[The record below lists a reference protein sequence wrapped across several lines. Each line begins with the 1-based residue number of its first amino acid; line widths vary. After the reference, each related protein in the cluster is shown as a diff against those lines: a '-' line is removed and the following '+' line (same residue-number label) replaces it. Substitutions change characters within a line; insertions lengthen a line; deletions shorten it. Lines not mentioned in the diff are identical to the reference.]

1 MTNRRGWRNL
11 PGPNGHLA
19 YMKSGQSFAMT
30 IWTLFPVTGMICGV
44 IVVFK
49 FPHGERRRLKDM
61 DEVVWLHREMYG
73 RVSSD
78 TTVGFDLTAD
88 GPSQRLLDISSQAVN
103 GISLTVL
110 LCVGQISLFIQ
121 DVALV
126 PSRSH
131 GAHLKIQH
139 PWCPTKR
146 YPSRRRGGSARRRAG
161 RWGIWNLHVWDESW
175 MEDPVVVSIKER
187 PVLRPFSSYRNWC
200 APQGATSAWNHMSRW
215 T

>member
-1 MTNRRGWRNL
+1 
-11 PGPNGHLA
+11 
-19 YMKSGQSFAMT
+19 
-30 IWTLFPVTGMICGV
+30 
-44 IVVFK
+44 
-49 FPHGERRRLKDM
+49 
-61 DEVVWLHREMYG
+61 MYG

-110 LCVGQISLFIQ
+110 LYVGQISLFIQ

-139 PWCPTKR
+139 P
-146 YPSRRRGGSARRRAG
+146 
-161 RWGIWNLHVWDESW
+161 
-175 MEDPVVVSIKER
+175 
-187 PVLRPFSSYRNWC
+187 
-200 APQGATSAWNHMSRW
+200 
-215 T
+215 